1 MKKRDATNTSYSAL
15 RAAESKVDSDFYAQL
30 SKKTLLLIYQLA
42 DGESD
47 RPVSISL
54 IKSRMSINFE
64 ALLKILE
71 DLLTKNCIEVQ
82 LLEDDSPDNVTVDDL
97 QLSLTPEGRTIAKS
111 TIYSMQGF
119 EI

>member
-1 MKKRDATNTSYSAL
+1 MKKRDTINMSYSSL

-30 SKKTLLLIYQLA
+30 SSKTLLLIYQLA
-42 DGESD
+42 DGEID

-64 ALLKILE
+64 ALTKILD
-71 DLLTKNCIEVQ
+71 DLLTKNRIEVQ
-82 LLEDDSPDNVTVDDL
+82 LMEGSNHDNVTVDDL
-97 QLSLTPEGRTIAKS
+97 QLVLTSEGRTIAKS